1 MVSQST
7 ELFNSQVSASHLHWK
22 YGTGAA
28 SAEAAPV
35 IQLAVPGE
43 FDHLNNSILPD
54 MPFQNR
60 DIEKQVI
67 YLYNRYIKWEINS
80 KRLIIPHEK
89 ESGDLIRG
97 PQRI

>member
-80 KRLIIPHEK
+80 V
-89 ESGDLIRG
+89 DLRNVLCSILLSAVYVEHAL
-97 PQRI
+97 